1 MILIKDHSDK
11 FKVKKKKNV
20 NFVSVFFSHME
31 KQWKFLFPTKDC
43 L

>member
-20 NFVSVFFSHME
+20 NFVSVFFFSYGETME
-31 KQWKFLFPTKDC
+31 VPISY
-43 L
+43 